1 MTLYLSFVLLTSQNP
16 TSRTPDFVQVYKRST
31 GSVRTVCVH
40 DFSQDRRIC
49 KCRTKS
55 LYGQS
60 VTLYGIEQTKVTRKS
75 QARVCQ
81 IIPRRLPVEART
93 GGCHLCLIG
102 GILRTQTNDRRTIT
116 VRLTCFRTTTLH
128 LLFERTAR
136 QEFTNLRLSSMNVE
150 CLSVGN

>member
-16 TSRTPDFVQVYKRST
+16 TSRTPDFVQAYKRST

-81 IIPRRLPVEART
+81 IIPPRLPVEART
-93 GGCHLCLIG
+93 AGCQLGLIG
-102 GILRTQTNDRRTIT
+102 SSRTQTNDRRTIT
-116 VRLTCFRTTTLH
+116 VRVTCFRTTTLH
-128 LLFERTAR
+128 LLFKRTVR
-136 QEFTNLRLSSMNVE
+136 QELTNLRLSSMNVE